1 MFCVKCGT
9 KNEGAAFCVS
19 CGTPLEVTAVR
30 TGKSGSQGEKTP
42 TPMPGKLSDLMKNPV
57 ARFAA
62 IGAGAIVVVAI
73 AMSSGLLSPNPLQQ
87 AYEDCAL
94 VSVEGAQLADGGSTL
109 VLDTM
114 GEEEFSGASYAD
126 FECVLTSLDTPT
138 RITTRMGETS
148 SRDGQQTDSA
158 EGLNYFWKY
167 HPDDGIA
174 LTVSRD

>member
-19 CGTPLEVTAVR
+19 CGTPLEVSAVKS
-30 TGKSGSQGEKTP
+30 GKTGSQGGNTSP
-42 TPMPGKLSDLMKNPV
+42 SMQGKLSDFMKNPA
-57 ARFAA
+57 ARFGVIA
-62 IGAGAIVVVAI
+62 AGAVVIVGI
-73 AMSSGLLSPNPLQQ
+73 AMSSGVLSPNPLQQ
-87 AYEDCAL
+87 AYEDCSL
-94 VSVEGAQLADGGSTL
+94 ESVEDTQLADGGSTL

-114 GEEEFSGASYAD
+114 GEEDFSGASYAD
-126 FECVLTSLDTPT
+126 FQCVLTSLETPT

-148 SRDGQQTDSA
+148 ANDGQQTDSA